1 VDREKNGVV
10 GGSVN
15 SGKTVF
21 GRFGRIGRR
30 MKFVLRKWFWRKD
43 GSWTA
48 QKIRVGLSN
57 WFVKC

>member
-30 MKFVLRKWFWRKD
+30 MKFVLRKWF
-43 GSWTA
+43 
-48 QKIRVGLSN
+48 
-57 WFVKC
+57 